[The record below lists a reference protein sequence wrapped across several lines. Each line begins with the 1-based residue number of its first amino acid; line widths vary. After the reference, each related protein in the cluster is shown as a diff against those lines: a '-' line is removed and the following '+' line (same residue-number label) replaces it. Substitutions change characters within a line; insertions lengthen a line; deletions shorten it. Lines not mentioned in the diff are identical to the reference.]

1 MLTDTE
7 LRHHLVHT
15 RLAGHVATPPSNSL
29 GNIGKLLDGDP
40 DNTFGLSDYEGA
52 VSEDI
57 LDAVRTYAGVDL
69 TEDPEATS
77 GYIDPDSTIA
87 GINRHAE
94 LLREVLVDGEAKI
107 LLGTGHPM
115 GLLGH
120 YIYYRN
126 ARTRVA

>member
-15 RLAGHVATPPSNSL
+15 RLAGHIATPPSNSL
-29 GNIGKLLDGDP
+29 GNVGKL
-40 DNTFGLSDYEGA
+40 
-52 VSEDI
+52 

-77 GYIDPDSTIA
+77 GDIDPDSTIA